1 MSGVLPLSCFSAVNA
16 PAVSGHQRLQ
26 VQSFTSRLVA
36 VEPHS
41 FEPVRQATL
50 TLPPTL

>member
-1 MSGVLPLSCFSAVNA
+1 MFGVLPLNCLSAVNA
-16 PAVSGHQRLQ
+16 QAVSGYQRLQ
-26 VQSFTSRLVA
+26 MQSFTSPLLV

-50 TLPPTL
+50 TPTPAL